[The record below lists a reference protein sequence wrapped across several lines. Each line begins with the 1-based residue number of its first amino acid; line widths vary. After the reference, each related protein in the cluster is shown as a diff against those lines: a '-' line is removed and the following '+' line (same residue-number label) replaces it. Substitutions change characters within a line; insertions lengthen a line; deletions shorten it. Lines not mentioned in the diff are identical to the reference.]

1 MADPK
6 ATLTF
11 KLDTPPNQRWSGALP
26 IEVRDVE
33 KLVLRAR
40 GVSDDT
46 LEVPPGRYYV
56 TALLPD
62 GDQFTVDGVV
72 VVNPGE
78 SKQLNIPLS
87 GVAFPSTLQTTDT
100 LADKLW
106 EISRPVAQIFYRQSF
121 AIVRGNWLAEKFP
134 GTVSQVPLKREPT
147 TRSNLDIPFS
157 REAVWI
163 EIERSKRYNYFSVPV
178 DEGGSTTVKW
188 SLDLDT
194 DKLTLKLDFHDGELN
209 SLLDFVEKSKAN
221 EARSISRTLVTR
233 PDYYATKKQSPLRA
247 ALGAYVLI
255 RANQLEGLDEW
266 TSNLVASHSWL
277 PDALAVRVEYL
288 ARSGRHLEALKL
300 LLEIPKSG
308 TPLFRSGI
316 AYLAERAKTYAS
328 LGAEGKSSLQAS
340 TADTARL
347 GKISEVFNDL
357 AMALDMTLSTSALRH
372 VPALKP
378 E

>member
-26 IEVRDVE
+26 IEVRDE
-33 KLVLRAR
+33 KLILRAR
-40 GVSDDT
+40 GVSDDS

-56 TALLPD
+56 TALLPN
-62 GDQFTVDGVV
+62 GDQSTVDGVIV
-72 VVNPGE
+72 EAGE
-78 SKQLNIPLS
+78 NKQLNIPLS
-87 GVAFPSTLQTTDT
+87 DVVFPATLQTTDT
-100 LADKLW
+100 LSDSLW
-106 EISRPVAQIFYRQSF
+106 EISRPVTQYFFRQSF
-121 AIVRGNWLAEKFP
+121 AILRGNWLAGKFP

-157 REAVWI
+157 REVVWI
-163 EIERSKRYNYFSVPV
+163 EIERSKRYNYFAVPV
-178 DEGGSTTVKW
+178 DEAGSTTAEW
-188 SLDLDT
+188 SLDLKT
-194 DKLTLKLDFHDGELN
+194 DKLTVNLDFHDGELN

-247 ALGAYVLI
+247 TLGAYVLI
-255 RANQLEGLDEW
+255 RANQLDGLDEW
-266 TSNLVASHSWL
+266 TSNLVASHAWL

-288 ARSGRHLEALKL
+288 ARSGRHPEALKL

-316 AYLAERAKTYAS
+316 SYLADRAKTYAG
-328 LGAEGKSSLQAS
+328 LDAEGKAGLQAS
-340 TADTARL
+340 AADMARL
-347 GKISEVFNDL
+347 EKISQVFNDL
-357 AMALDMTLSTSALRH
+357 ATALDMSLSTSALRQ